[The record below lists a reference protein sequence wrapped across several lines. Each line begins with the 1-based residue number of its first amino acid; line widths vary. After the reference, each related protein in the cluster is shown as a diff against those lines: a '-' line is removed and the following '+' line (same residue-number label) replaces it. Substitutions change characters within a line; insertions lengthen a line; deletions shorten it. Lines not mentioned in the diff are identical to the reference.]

1 MKFQGNILFHLSK
14 SAVQMRCN
22 ALLGFCYQFLIYS
35 SLSCTLHGR
44 YMLTAAYLLA
54 IQCYTRAGGKVSVI
68 LIKYEKNQ
76 GEESSAASLVYKVIL
91 IFSWMLRIFFSFPL
105 VSSLSLRL
113 QVFGLY
119 FVQSYIGLFYHALLH
134 RNLLT
139 LRKILIQRLIVSQAC
154 YLFCYCKTYL

>member
-22 ALLGFCYQFLIYS
+22 ALLAFCYQFLIYS

-91 IFSWMLRIFFSFPL
+91 IFSWMLRIFCFF
-105 VSSLSLRL
+105 SLSFISFFA
-113 QVFGLY
+113 VAGFW
-119 FVQSYIGLFYHALLH
+119 S
-134 RNLLT
+134 
-139 LRKILIQRLIVSQAC
+139 
-154 YLFCYCKTYL
+154 LFCAVIYWVVLSCTLA